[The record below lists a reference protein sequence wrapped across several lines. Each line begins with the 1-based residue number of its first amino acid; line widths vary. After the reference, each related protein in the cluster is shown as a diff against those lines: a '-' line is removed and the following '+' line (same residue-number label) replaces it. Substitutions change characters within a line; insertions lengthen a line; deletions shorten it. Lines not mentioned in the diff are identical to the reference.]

1 MHQIPNKQSGIYP
14 YSRCSKG
21 TVIFVFEKL
30 FWHACSK
37 ITFLHPHP
45 FRLVFVRSLYVKV
58 SWIIDCFIWQG
69 KLSKQEAKTGA
80 ITEKMDKQTRHTERD
95 KVIYPHPSF
104 KGQKSCIYSS
114 SSRISWPK
122 PARVEEGTL
131 KGDFEVTLQ
140 QPKKKILEFGFF
152 LLLLISQIPIF
163 CCFYC
168 VLLLSSLSP
177 PLFVRWRWLFGSA
190 AALGCCGL

>member
-1 MHQIPNKQSGIYP
+1 MF
-14 YSRCSKG
+14 SRNCSDTHAAKLHFY
-21 TVIFVFEKL
+21 IRIHFVWFRAVVAWKSKL
-30 FWHACSK
+30 DNWLFYLAAR
-37 ITFLHPHP
+37 T
-45 FRLVFVRSLYVKV
+45 
-58 SWIIDCFIWQG
+58 
-69 KLSKQEAKTGA
+69 KQEAKTGA
-80 ITEKMDKQTRHTERD
+80 ITEKIDKQTRHTERD

-131 KGDFEVTLQ
+131 KGEFEVTLQ

-152 LLLLISQIPIF
+152 WLLLISQIPIF